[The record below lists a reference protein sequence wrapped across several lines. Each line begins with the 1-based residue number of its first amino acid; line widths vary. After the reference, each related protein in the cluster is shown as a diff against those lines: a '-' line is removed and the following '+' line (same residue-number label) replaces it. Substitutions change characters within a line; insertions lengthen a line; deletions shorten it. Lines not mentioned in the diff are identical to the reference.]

1 MLKSYC
7 KINLSLRV
15 LKKLK
20 NGLHDNETNSL
31 LISTHDTIKIIKI
44 KKRNDKII
52 FTGKFRRSVKMLKNT
67 VLETMKILRQKKI
80 INKNKKYRIVVNK
93 KIPAFS
99 GLGGGTSNAVF
110 ILKYFFKKNINNSI
124 INEFDKKIGSDFRI
138 FLQKQAYQKS
148 LKIFKG
154 YKNFLKL
161 YFVIVYPTIKCSTKS
176 IYSKVKNYSKNSK
189 IDPTKIK
196 TKDRFISFLKRE
208 KNDLQDIT
216 VSKFSKLNL
225 ILNFISIQK
234 DCYFSRMTGSG
245 SACFGMFKSKKSAIA
260 GLKIIKTKFPKY
272 WCVFAKTI

>member
-20 NGLHDNETNSL
+20 NGLHDIETNSL

-110 ILKYFFKKNINNSI
+110 ILKYFFKKKINNSI

-138 FLQKQAYQKS
+138 FLP
-148 LKIFKG
+148 
-154 YKNFLKL
+154 FLEVHRL
-161 YFVIVYPTIKCSTKS
+161 TFYYF
-176 IYSKVKNYSKNSK
+176 
-189 IDPTKIK
+189 
-196 TKDRFISFLKRE
+196 
-208 KNDLQDIT
+208 
-216 VSKFSKLNL
+216 
-225 ILNFISIQK
+225 
-234 DCYFSRMTGSG
+234 
-245 SACFGMFKSKKSAIA
+245 
-260 GLKIIKTKFPKY
+260 
-272 WCVFAKTI
+272 

>member
-20 NGLHDNETNSL
+20 NGLHDIETNSL

-161 YFVIVYPTIKCSTKS
+161 YFVIVYPNIKCSTKS